1 VRSRGTRSAQLE
13 EQSDG
18 IGSLW
23 GVAWWLAAQRQG
35 TARGCEAGDA
45 WAAAPV
51 AGAAVLNITREQQ
64 RSSGARWKSRAGWE
78 WGASCKTWFL
88 LDVKAGIRVAVD
100 KVEHVASETVA
111 SVGLWAVEVDK
122 RWHDSMAACGE
133 QGDEATTRAFKRWV
147 RLTRGPSPISI
158 SRFSNT
164 QNLKSKMVTFLLSI
178 IHQTLHSDS
187 LKYKEQLCF
196 LSQLQILSGLHV
208 KNSGTNLIFEFSS
221 NFKGIQTFLEKSDK
235 FFKIQSSHGIFE
247 YNFTFTHLYSN
258 IRSFFTSGKND
269 SVIHTQ
275 CGWPLRDVGPSNT
288 STPLI
293 QMW

>member
-23 GVAWWLAAQRQG
+23 GVAWLLAAQRQG

-51 AGAAVLNITREQQ
+51 AGAAVLNNTREQQ
-64 RSSGARWKSRAGWE
+64 RSGGTRWKSRAGWE
-78 WGASCKTWFL
+78 WGASGKTWFL

-111 SVGLWAVEVDK
+111 SVRLWAVQVDE
-122 RWHDSMAACGE
+122 RCHDSMAACGE

-147 RLTRGPSPISI
+147 RLTCGPSPISI

-164 QNLKSKMVTFLLSI
+164 QNLKSKMVTFPLSI
-178 IHQTLHSDS
+178 IHQTLQ
-187 LKYKEQLCF
+187 YKEQLCF

-208 KNSGTNLIFEFSS
+208 KNSATNLIFEFSS

-235 FFKIQSSHGIFE
+235 FFKIQSSHEIFE
-247 YNFTFTHLYSN
+247 YNFTFTHLQSN
-258 IRSFFTSGKND
+258 IRSFFTSGKM
-269 SVIHTQ
+269 T
-275 CGWPLRDVGPSNT
+275 
-288 STPLI
+288 
-293 QMW
+293 